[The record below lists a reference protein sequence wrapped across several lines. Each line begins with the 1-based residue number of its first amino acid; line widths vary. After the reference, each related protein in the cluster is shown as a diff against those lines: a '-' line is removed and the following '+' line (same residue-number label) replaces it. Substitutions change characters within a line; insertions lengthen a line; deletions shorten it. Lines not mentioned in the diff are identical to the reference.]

1 MNDTR
6 KKWPPVPGDFE
17 VGDPKHCVAICTLG
31 KKIEVSCD
39 YAIIGTCKTEN
50 IGIERVITNTIS
62 NSSIRFIIVA
72 GPEVPGHLTG
82 RSLRALH
89 QNGVDAKTRRIIDAD
104 GAIPYIE
111 NLPLEGIERFRR
123 QVQLIDM
130 INTSNPEAISQKARE
145 LEAADPG
152 AHDEPPLWF
161 DFKAKAKA
169 AAKVELRSTI
179 AILPEYGM
187 NLNISTSV
195 ISREESKSIITRSPS
210 AVYVEVRETDSGT
223 VLFGK
228 EG

>member
-1 MNDTR
+1 MPDSER
-6 KKWPPVPGDFE
+6 SWPPVPGDFE
-17 VGDPKHCVAICTLG
+17 VGKPDHCVAICTLG
-31 KKIEVSCD
+31 KKLEVPCD

-62 NSSIRFIIVA
+62 NSFIRFIIVA

-82 RSLRALH
+82 RSLKALH
-89 QNGVDAKTRRIIDAD
+89 QNGVDETTRRIINAE

-111 NLPLEGIERFRR
+111 NLPLEGIERFRQ
-123 QVQLIDM
+123 QVQFVDM
-130 INTSNPEAISQKARE
+130 INTQDPDKIAKKAHA
-145 LEAADPG
+145 LESEDPG
-152 AHDEPPLWF
+152 EYDELPLWF
-161 DFKAKAKA
+161 DFKAKSKT

-187 NLNISTSV
+187 NLNITTSV
-195 ISREESKSIITRSPS
+195 ISKEESKSMLTRSPS
-210 AVYVEVRETDSGT
+210 TIYVEVRETDSGT

>member
-1 MNDTR
+1 MQDAER
-6 KKWPPVPGDFE
+6 SWPPVPGDFE
-17 VGDPKHCVAICTLG
+17 VGTPDHCVAICTLG
-31 KKIEVSCD
+31 KKIEVTCD

-62 NSSIRFIIVA
+62 NSAIRFIIVT

-82 RSLRALH
+82 RSLKALH
-89 QNGVDAKTRRIIDAD
+89 QNGVDEKTRRIIDAE

-111 NLPLEGIERFRR
+111 NLPLEGIERFRK
-123 QVQLIDM
+123 QVKLVDM
-130 INTSNPEAISQKARE
+130 INTQDPEKIAMKAHE
-145 LEAADPG
+145 LETENPG
-152 AHDEPPLWF
+152 KYEEPPLWF

-179 AILPEYGM
+179 AILPEFGM
-187 NLNISTSV
+187 NLNITTSV
-195 ISREESKSIITRSPS
+195 ISKEESKSILTRSPS
-210 AVYVEVRETDSGT
+210 AIYAEVRETDSGT

>member
-1 MNDTR
+1 MTDDR
-6 KKWPPVPGDFE
+6 VWPPVPGDFE
-17 VGDPKHCVAICTLG
+17 VRDPTHSVAICTLG
-31 KKIEVSCD
+31 KKIEVPGN

-82 RSLRALH
+82 RSLKSLH
-89 QNGVDAKTRRIIDAD
+89 LNGIDEKTKRIIDAE

-111 NLPLEGIERFRR
+111 NLPIEGIERFRQ
-123 QVQLIDM
+123 QVKLIDM
-130 INTSNPEAISQKARE
+130 INTLDSEKISQKAQE
-145 LEAADPG
+145 LENENPG
-152 AHDEPPLWF
+152 AFEQPPLWF
-161 DFKAKAKA
+161 DFKTRAKA
-169 AAKVELRSTI
+169 AAKIELRSTV

-187 NLNISTSV
+187 NLNLSTSV
-195 ISREESKSIITRSPS
+195 ISKEESKSILTRSPS
-210 AVYVEVRETDSGT
+210 AIYVEVRETDSGT